1 MITLFGYRPPA
12 SALIGICLIVLILG
26 AGILA
31 PLIAPFGEAEL
42 AGSVWEPPSPQFLLG
57 TDSLGRDMLSRLLY
71 GARTS
76 VSIALVTA
84 LFAFAIGVTL
94 GFAAAIL
101 GGVVD
106 TLLSRVVD
114 VLMAIP
120 VLISAL
126 MVLSVLGTSIPV
138 MIVTIAVIES
148 TRVFRIARAVAMGI
162 VVLDF
167 VSVAKL
173 RGERLAWILG
183 REVLPNAI
191 PPLVA
196 EFGLRF
202 CFIFLFVAALSFLG
216 LGIQPPLADWG
227 SMVRENAQAIN
238 FGGYA
243 PLFPAG
249 AIALLTVAVNLV
261 VDWLLALHAR
271 PGGVEQVL

>member
-1 MITLFGYRPPA
+1 MLLFGHRLPV
-12 SALIGICLIVLILG
+12 SALIGMILVIAILA
-26 AGILA
+26 AGLFA
-31 PLIAPFGEAEL
+31 PLIAPYGEAEL
-42 AGSVWEPPSPQFLLG
+42 VGSVWEPPSFHFLLG
-57 TDSLGRDMLSRLLY
+57 TDSLGRDMFSRLLF
-71 GARTS
+71 GTRTT

-84 LFAFAIGVTL
+84 ILAFLIGVTL
-94 GFAAAIL
+94 GFAAAIM
-101 GGVVD
+101 GGLVD
-106 TLLSRVVD
+106 TLLARAVD

-126 MVLSVLGTSIPV
+126 MVLSVMGTSIPAMV
-138 MIVTIAVIES
+138 LTIAVMES
-148 TRVFRIARAVAMGI
+148 TRVFRLARAVAMGI

-167 VSVAKL
+167 VSIARL

-183 REVLPNAI
+183 REVLPNAV

-196 EFGLRF
+196 EFGLSF
-202 CFIFLFVAALSFLG
+202 SFIFLFVAALSFLG

-243 PLFPAG
+243 PLFPAA

-261 VDWLLALHAR
+261 VDWLLAVHAR
-271 PGGVEQVL
+271 PGGLEQVV